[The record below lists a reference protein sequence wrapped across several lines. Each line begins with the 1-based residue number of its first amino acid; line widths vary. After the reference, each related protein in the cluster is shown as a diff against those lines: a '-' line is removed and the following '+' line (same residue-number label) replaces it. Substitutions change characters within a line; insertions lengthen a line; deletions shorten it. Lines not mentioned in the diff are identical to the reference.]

1 MLKYVCPFCG
11 ATYNQIFPEPK
22 AVCDNCGG
30 GLGVIEV
37 SETPKPPDGGSE

>member
-11 ATYNQIFPEPK
+11 AIYNQIFPEPK

-30 GLGVIEV
+30 GLGAVVVTE
-37 SETPKPPDGGSE
+37 EGD